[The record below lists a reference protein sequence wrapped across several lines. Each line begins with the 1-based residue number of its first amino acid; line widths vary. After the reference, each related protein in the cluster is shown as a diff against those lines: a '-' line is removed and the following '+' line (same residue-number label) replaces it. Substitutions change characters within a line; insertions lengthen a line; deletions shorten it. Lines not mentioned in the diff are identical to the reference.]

1 MMLAILSL
9 MTLDSC
15 GTGVARKLLGNY
27 QNDTVTKEAT
37 IEMDQRSYAEIARDL
52 RDLGIDGITD
62 ELVAS
67 LEEQYS
73 QLPEGIIFSKTATLL
88 SSVGMGNYG
97 PGLSSWTP
105 AHNGVYSFDMEC
117 FDESTI
123 YTYFLEGVAALG
135 EGELEFTNISED
147 LSRMD
152 REAGTGPRS
161 VSFDWN
167 DSRYTMEMT
176 AQRDWFDL
184 AAARQLSKIV
194 KEAGGEKQLYF
205 MGDGYQT
212 GIVFYRDAQWAK
224 EFQQKTGLPL
234 STLLES

>member
-1 MMLAILSL
+1 MLLALLSL
-9 MTLDSC
+9 TALDGC
-15 GTGVARKLLGNY
+15 GTGVVRYLLKNTENSLKGEISM
-27 QNDTVTKEAT
+27 QQE
-37 IEMDQRSYAEIARDL
+37 QRSYAEIAQDL
-52 RDLGIDGITD
+52 QDLGIGGITD
-62 ELVAS
+62 DLVRS
-67 LEEQYS
+67 LEEQCANM
-73 QLPEGIIFSKTATLL
+73 PAEVIFSKTATLL
-88 SSVGMGNYG
+88 SAVGMGNYG

-117 FDESTI
+117 FDESAI

-135 EGELEFTNISED
+135 EGELDFTNISED

-167 DSRYTMEMT
+167 GSRYTLEMT
-176 AQRDWFDL
+176 AQQDWFDL

-205 MGDGYQT
+205 VGDGYQNC
-212 GIVFYRDAQWAK
+212 IVFYRDAQWAK